1 MVELLMILM
10 VVYTIIKA
18 YHRVITPLWMMLELS
33 VWIVIGVGLFF
44 LERIISTDAV
54 LTIIVGILL
63 VATWVLGRQ
72 VRALREDLSRLNEA
86 QARSKTKEK

>member
-18 YHRVITPLWMMLELS
+18 YHRVITPLWMVLELS